1 MQGTLNTTTND
12 NYSPDA
18 LSVTE
23 ESIRKNLIDCLL
35 KLKEKN
41 QDCIDKARLNGQE
54 RLEVEL
60 ITVKSRIDGI
70 IREIKIGMYPHQYR
84 FDSMKNDEL
93 VRLREYDSNM
103 KLLITECE
111 SFMILDPEA
120 DRCKAVMDRLRKIA
134 KIFKARMSLLRTLRI
149 YG

>member
-1 MQGTLNTTTND
+1 MQGTLNSATND
-12 NYSPDA
+12 NYSTDA

-23 ESIRKNLIDCLL
+23 ETIRKNLVDCLL
-35 KLKEKN
+35 KLKRKN
-41 QDCIDKARLNGQE
+41 QNCIDKARLNGQE

-84 FDSMKNDEL
+84 FDSMKNEEL
-93 VRLREYDSNM
+93 VRLREYDSSM
-103 KLLITECE
+103 KSLITECE
-111 SFMILDPEA
+111 SFMVHDPEA
-120 DRCKAVMDRLRKIA
+120 DTCKAVMDRLRKIA